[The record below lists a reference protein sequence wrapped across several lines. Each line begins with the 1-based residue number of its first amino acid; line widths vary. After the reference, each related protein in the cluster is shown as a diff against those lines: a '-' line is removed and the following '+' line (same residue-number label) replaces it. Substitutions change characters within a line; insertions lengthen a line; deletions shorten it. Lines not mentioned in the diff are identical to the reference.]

1 MKNRNLKQ
9 WAVAI
14 ACALTMGLTSQVS
27 ALTTSSSQYVGSI
40 TPNIPANPG
49 AEVDYINALILLSIN
64 TSGSALGQTL
74 VRSGNV
80 LTLPT
85 ANLTGAIKDDTSPST
100 SVDVTGFEYLLGK
113 YDADQAGA
121 YVFYVGNLTGIQT
134 LPGDFNG
141 HSLSHWSLYNAGGTS
156 VPDGGATLALLGLAV
171 TGLGFARRKL
181 S

>member
-1 MKNRNLKQ
+1 MTKNIKQ
-9 WAVAI
+9 LVA
-14 ACALTMGLTSQVS
+14 ALTCAVSMGLASQVS
-27 ALTTSSSQYVGSI
+27 ALTTSSAEYVGSI

-49 AEVDYINALILLSIN
+49 AEVDYINALIALAVN

-85 ANLTGAIKDDTSPST
+85 ANLTGATKDDTSPST
-100 SVDVTGFEYLLGK
+100 TVDVTGFEYLLGK

-121 YVFYVGNLTGIQT
+121 YVFYVGNLTGLQT
-134 LPGDFNG
+134 IPGTFNG
-141 HSLSHWSLYNAGGTS
+141 HGLSHWSLYNAGGTS
-156 VPDGGATLALLGLAV
+156 VPDGGSSLALLGLAV